1 MKKNRITI
9 SVIIVNYNV
18 KEYLAQ
24 LLLSLERALQTIS
37 HEIIIVDNHSI
48 DGSVQFLKDKNFK
61 VRIIEN
67 DENLGFG
74 RANNQALKICKGKY
88 VVLINPDTVV
98 QEDTFSRMIDFFD
111 NTPDASVATCKIIDP
126 AGNFSVDC
134 RHSIPTPSVALWK
147 VLGLSK
153 LFPKSRIFGQYNM
166 TYLNSDQIYS
176 IPAISG
182 SFMMMKKEVLDQVG
196 LFDEQFF
203 MYCEDIDLCHR
214 ITQAGFKIYYF
225 PETQII
231 HYKGESTKKDN
242 LDYVKTFNKSLYQF
256 FQKYYAPKSIFL
268 FRWLVMIG
276 ILLRGAFIYV
286 KSFLKNQFPLLLDIL
301 IFNLVIL
308 GAFIIRLN
316 FGRGFFWEDFFDQY
330 WVINLIA
337 TILFIS
343 ISYYFEIYPNHR
355 FSIQSIIKANVA
367 TFILLATLTFFL
379 RQFAFSRMVVLIS
392 FLIAPLI
399 MISWRIIIRRTYRGD
414 KAPLGRDLFSKRT
427 AVIGNGKDANEL
439 FTKLQ
444 TRKSIDYDLIG
455 WISVKDDSNNA
466 TETKY
471 LGAVKNLNDIVRI
484 YHIQQLIFSA
494 HSLSYAEILKTMTST
509 HRSRVEFK
517 MVPSNLDVII
527 GKSMIEK
534 LDDYPL
540 VDIDYSI
547 GKGFNRVVKRG
558 IDILLSL
565 PIVITL
571 YPFVC
576 LTFLFRQK
584 RIEKISLYDQ
594 NFQAVPVSLSGVAGK
609 KGIVFYWS
617 MFFQVLSGRFTI
629 VGAPIQSFNQTNE
642 NKTYLYKPGLTG
654 LVQINKDKIVSL
666 DDADKYHLYYLKN
679 QSILLDFEIML
690 KAVWRRIT
698 GK

>member
-379 RQFAFSRMVVLIS
+379 KQFAFSRMVVLIS

-414 KAPLGRDLFSKRT
+414 KTPLGRDLFSKRT

-494 HSLSYAEILKTMTST
+494 HSLSYAEILKTMIST

-527 GKSMIEK
+527 GKSLIEK

-558 IDILLSL
+558 IDIFLSL

-617 MFFQVLSGRFTI
+617 MFFQVLSGKFTI

>member
-166 TYLNSDQIYS
+166 TYLNSDQTYS

-379 RQFAFSRMVVLIS
+379 KQFAFSRMVVLIS

-527 GKSMIEK
+527 GKSLIEK

>member
-379 RQFAFSRMVVLIS
+379 KQFAFSRMVVLIS

-617 MFFQVLSGRFTI
+617 MFFQVLSGRFSI

>member
-379 RQFAFSRMVVLIS
+379 KQFAFSRMVVLIS
-392 FLIAPLI
+392 FLIAPLL
-399 MISWRIIIRRTYRGD
+399 MILWRIIIRRTYRGD

-427 AVIGNGKDANEL
+427 AVIGNGSDANEL

-527 GKSMIEK
+527 GKSLIEK

>member
-153 LFPKSRIFGQYNM
+153 LFPKSRIFSQYNM

-379 RQFAFSRMVVLIS
+379 KQFAFSRMVVLIS

-527 GKSMIEK
+527 GKSLIEK

-617 MFFQVLSGRFTI
+617 MFFQVLSGKFTI

>member
-379 RQFAFSRMVVLIS
+379 KQFAFSRMVVLIS

-527 GKSMIEK
+527 GKSLIEK

-617 MFFQVLSGRFTI
+617 MYFQVLSGRFTI

>member
-379 RQFAFSRMVVLIS
+379 KQFAFSRMVVLIS

-414 KAPLGRDLFSKRT
+414 KTPLGRDLFSKRT

-527 GKSMIEK
+527 GKSLIEK

>member
-379 RQFAFSRMVVLIS
+379 KQFAFSRMVVLIS
-392 FLIAPLI
+392 FLIAPLV
-399 MISWRIIIRRTYRGD
+399 MILWRILIRRTYRGD

-527 GKSMIEK
+527 GKSLIEK

-617 MFFQVLSGRFTI
+617 MYFQVLSGRFTI

>member
-1 MKKNRITI
+1 MKNNRITV

-24 LLLSLERALQTIS
+24 LLLSLERALEAIS

-48 DGSVQFLKDKNFK
+48 DGSVQFFKDKNFK
-61 VRIIEN
+61 IRIIEN
-67 DENLGFG
+67 AENLGFG

-98 QEDTFSRMIDFFD
+98 QEDTFIRMINFFD
-111 NTPDASVATCKIIDP
+111 NNQDASVATCKIIDP

-134 RHSIPTPSVALWK
+134 RHSIPTPSVAFWK

-153 LFPKSRIFGQYNM
+153 LFPKSRLFGKYNM
-166 TYLNSDQIYS
+166 TYLDPDQTYS

-256 FQKYYAPKSIFL
+256 FQKYYASKSIFL

-276 ILLRGAFIYV
+276 IFLRGVVIFV

-301 IFNLVIL
+301 VLNLVIL
-308 GAFIIRLN
+308 GSFIIRLSL
-316 FGRGFFWEDFFDQY
+316 GRGFFWEDFFKQY

-337 TILFIS
+337 TILFVS

-355 FSIQSIIKANVA
+355 FSIQSIIKANVV

-379 RQFAFSRMVVLIS
+379 KQFAFSRMVVLIS
-392 FLIAPLI
+392 FLITPLI
-399 MISWRIIIRRTYRGD
+399 MILWRILIRRTYRGD

-427 AVIGNGKDANEL
+427 AVIGSGKDANEL

-455 WISVKDDSNNA
+455 WISVKDENSHA
-466 TETKY
+466 AETKY

-484 YHIQQLIFSA
+484 HHIQQLIFSA

-509 HRSRVEFK
+509 RRSRLEFK

-527 GKSMIEK
+527 GKSLIEK

-565 PIVITL
+565 PVVIIL
-571 YPFVC
+571 CPFVC
-576 LTFLFRQK
+576 LTFLFRWK
-584 RIEKISLYDQ
+584 RIEKISLYDE
-594 NFQAVPVSLSGVAGK
+594 NFQAIPVSSSGVSGK

-617 MFFQVLSGRFTI
+617 MFFRVLSGKFTI
-629 VGAPIQSFNQTNE
+629 VGAPIQSLNQMNE

-654 LVQINKDKIVSL
+654 LVQINKDKIASL
-666 DDADKYHLYYLKN
+666 DDTDKFHLYYLKN

-690 KAVWRRIT
+690 KAIWRRFT

>member
-166 TYLNSDQIYS
+166 TYLNSDQTYS

-379 RQFAFSRMVVLIS
+379 KQFAFSRMVVLIS

-494 HSLSYAEILKTMTST
+494 HSLSYAEILKTMIST

-617 MFFQVLSGRFTI
+617 MYFQVLSGKFTI

>member
-98 QEDTFSRMIDFFD
+98 QENTFSRMIDFFD

-166 TYLNSDQIYS
+166 TYLNSDQTYS

-379 RQFAFSRMVVLIS
+379 KQFAFSRMVVLIS

-617 MFFQVLSGRFTI
+617 MYFQVLSGRFTI

>member
-166 TYLNSDQIYS
+166 TYLNSDQTYS

-379 RQFAFSRMVVLIS
+379 KQFAFSRMVVLIS

-427 AVIGNGKDANEL
+427 AVIGDGKDANEL

-527 GKSMIEK
+527 GKSLIEK

>member
-379 RQFAFSRMVVLIS
+379 KQFAFSRMVVLIS

-527 GKSMIEK
+527 GKSLIEK

>member
-98 QEDTFSRMIDFFD
+98 QENTFSRMIDFFD

-166 TYLNSDQIYS
+166 TYLNSDQTYS

-379 RQFAFSRMVVLIS
+379 KQFAFSRMVVLIS

>member
-166 TYLNSDQIYS
+166 TYLNSDQTYS

-379 RQFAFSRMVVLIS
+379 KQFAFSRMVVLIS

-617 MFFQVLSGRFTI
+617 MYFQVLSGRFTI

>member
-166 TYLNSDQIYS
+166 TYLNSDQTYS

-379 RQFAFSRMVVLIS
+379 KQFAFSRMVVLIS

-527 GKSMIEK
+527 GKSLIEK

-617 MFFQVLSGRFTI
+617 MFFQVLSGKFTI